1 MIAHPREQSCVEE
14 KMKELMRDKVRPVAL
29 TVVAPVAGF
38 LLVFVLQV
46 FTDTE
51 VSKLLSSVVNLL
63 VVAPI
68 AFVLFPKLLGIPFG
82 RIQTR
87 EFLRRIGF
95 CCPDGAWRHIALGL
109 ILAACT
115 LSGMLVASI
124 LTGKYT
130 MNLSTVD
137 LPHLVF
143 SLNPALWEELFYRG
157 VLMFL
162 LLKFTRSLRGA
173 VVIQVVLFGLM
184 HIKGV
189 DVWSLVDA
197 FSVMVLA
204 TGYTYVAYKTRS
216 LVAGIVFHYF
226 HDAFLYLVQL
236 PGGIYTGVAEN
247 AIFYGILWLMV
258 GIGCVIAKVAADN
271 WGVRARSGL
280 YSLESYGTSMTQMVS
295 LEIQP

>member
-1 MIAHPREQSCVEE
+1 
-14 KMKELMRDKVRPVAL
+14 VRPVAL

-38 LLVFVLQV
+38 LLVFVLEV
-46 FTDTE
+46 LTDIE
-51 VSKLLSSVVNLL
+51 VSKLLASVVNLL
-63 VVAPI
+63 VVVPI
-68 AFVLFPKLLGIPFG
+68 AFVLFPRGLGIPFG
-82 RIQTR
+82 RIETR
-87 EFLRRIGF
+87 EFLRRVGF
-95 CCPDGAWRHIALGL
+95 YLPDRAWKHVALGL

-124 LTGKYT
+124 LTGKYAVDFE
-130 MNLSTVD
+130 TVD

-162 LLKFTRSLRGA
+162 VLKFTRSLRQA

-189 DVWSLVDA
+189 DVWSLVDSL
-197 FSVMVLA
+197 SVTVLA

-236 PGGIYTGVAEN
+236 PGGNYTGVADN
-247 AIFYGILWLMV
+247 AIFYGMLWLMV
-258 GIGCVIAKVAADN
+258 AVGCVIARLAADN
-271 WGVRARSGL
+271 CGVRARNEL
-280 YSLESYGTSMTQMVS
+280 YSIAPYLTPGNS
-295 LEIQP
+295 

>member
-1 MIAHPREQSCVEE
+1 
-14 KMKELMRDKVRPVAL
+14 MKELLKDKVRPVAL

-38 LLVFVLQV
+38 LLVFVLEIL
-46 FTDTE
+46 TDIE
-51 VSKLLSSVVNLL
+51 VSQLLASVVNLL

-68 AFVLFPKLLGIPFG
+68 AFVLFPKWLGIPFG
-82 RIQTR
+82 RIETR
-87 EFLRRIGF
+87 EFLRRVGF
-95 CCPDGAWRHIALGL
+95 YPPDRAWRHVALGL

-115 LSGMLVASI
+115 LSGMLLASI

-130 MNLSTVD
+130 VDISTID
-137 LPHLVF
+137 LPHPVF

-162 LLKFTRSLRGA
+162 LLKLTRSLRQA
-173 VVIQVVLFGLM
+173 AVIQAVLFGLM

-189 DVWSLVDA
+189 DVWALVDV

-204 TGYTYVAYKTRS
+204 VGYTYVAYKTRS
-216 LVAGIVFHYF
+216 LVAGIIFHYF

-258 GIGCVIAKVAADN
+258 GIGCIIAKLAADN
-271 WGVRARSGL
+271 WGTRARREL
-280 YSLESYGTSMTQMVS
+280 YSLESQGTSMTQMVS
-295 LEIQP
+295 LELHP